1 MVLGCGA
8 AMATSRSA
16 ALVFALSFCSI
27 AAGCGA
33 RSTVLEGDPNAGSAP
48 VALFAPDGSGCV
60 DEPPLGTAVEVISP
74 ADAGDEIAV
83 VDITFAEECTDLG
96 GQYVLAR
103 DLDGVKRYWLGGH
116 GCQFLEQFS
125 NTLGL
130 VYGVVRYRVTAGI
143 SQIPADVCVGFPD
156 ETPGMETDSTTLGI
170 AVFETLSGAQAFAD
184 SL

>member
-1 MVLGCGA
+1 
-8 AMATSRSA
+8 MATSRIA
-16 ALVFALSFCSI
+16 GLVFALCSCSI

-33 RSTVLEGDPNAGSAP
+33 RSTVLEADPNAGSAP
-48 VALFAPDGSGCV
+48 VALYVPDGGGCADEKPISAAVDVMTPAGSG
-60 DEPPLGTAVEVISP
+60 E
-74 ADAGDEIAV
+74 EIAV

-116 GCQFLEQFS
+116 GCQFLEQVV
-125 NTLGL
+125 NEVGL
-130 VYGVVRYRVTAGI
+130 VYGVVRYQVTAGI

-156 ETPGMETDSTTLGI
+156 ETPGLETDATTLAI
-170 AVFETLSGAQAFAD
+170 AVFETQSGAQAFAD

>member
-1 MVLGCGA
+1 
-8 AMATSRSA
+8 MARSRIA
-16 ALVFALSFCSI
+16 ALVFALSFCSV

-48 VALFAPDGSGCV
+48 VAIYVPDGAGCA
-60 DEPPLGTAVEVISP
+60 DEKPVSAAVEVMTP
-74 ADAGDEIAV
+74 DAGDEIAV
-83 VDITFAEECTDLG
+83 VDITFAEECTGLG

-130 VYGVVRYRVTAGI
+130 VYGVVRYQVTAGI
-143 SQIPADVCVGFPD
+143 SQIPSDVCVGFPD
-156 ETPGMETDSTTLGI
+156 ETPGMETDATTLAI